1 MGRRVD
7 RRMVL
12 TWSQTS
18 TNNRT
23 EMLAF
28 TYSAI
33 SGQHS
38 AIHLKKRDD
47 GMWIV
52 YHDGEEYV
60 MPDRTGSEEAA
71 REFLISMLGGK
82 KLSNRNEDKPFI
94 RFNDH
99 ERGASFDVW
108 QVK

>member
-1 MGRRVD
+1 
-7 RRMVL
+7 MVL

-38 AIHLKKRDD
+38 AIHLTKRDD

>member
-1 MGRRVD
+1 
-7 RRMVL
+7 
-12 TWSQTS
+12 
-18 TNNRT
+18 
-23 EMLAF
+23 
-28 TYSAI
+28 
-33 SGQHS
+33 
-38 AIHLKKRDD
+38 
-47 GMWIV
+47 MWIV

>member
-108 QVK
+108 Q

>member
-1 MGRRVD
+1 
-7 RRMVL
+7 MVL
-12 TWSQTS
+12 TWSQNGD
-18 TNNRT
+18 NNRT

-28 TYSAI
+28 TNSST

-38 AIHLKKRDD
+38 GIHLTKRDD
-47 GMWIV
+47 GMWV
-52 YHDGEEYV
+52 VFHDGVEYV
-60 MPDRTGSEEAA
+60 MPDRTGTESAA

-82 KLSNRNEDKPFI
+82 VLSNRNEDKPFI